1 MDPRGQGDHFKRHA
15 NSQARRF
22 ARQLNERSF
31 DFARRER
38 GARFVE
44 QTTLEQFRSYVT
56 ETVMKAPQI
65 YVQIKTLG
73 GMIFFWRLVG

>member
-1 MDPRGQGDHFKRHA
+1 M
-15 NSQARRF
+15 
-22 ARQLNERSF
+22 
-31 DFARRER
+31 
-38 GARFVE
+38 E

-73 GMIFFWRLVG
+73 GTIFFGGGWLGKFGKAEMRIGHEIVREPSFMN

>member
-1 MDPRGQGDHFKRHA
+1 M
-15 NSQARRF
+15 
-22 ARQLNERSF
+22 
-31 DFARRER
+31 
-38 GARFVE
+38 E

-73 GMIFFWRLVG
+73 GTIFFWGGWLGKFGKAEMR